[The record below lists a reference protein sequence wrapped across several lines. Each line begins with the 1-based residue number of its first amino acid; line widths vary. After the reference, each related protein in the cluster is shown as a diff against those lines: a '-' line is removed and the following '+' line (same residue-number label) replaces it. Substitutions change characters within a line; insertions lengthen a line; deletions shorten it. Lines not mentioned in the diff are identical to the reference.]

1 MYEAIIRRIDPSVT
15 EAAGVVAAGQQ
26 FRMSTLRMA
35 SMRLQYS
42 TLDHLPRSVFRDETR
57 WRGSASAIS
66 SRRWQGTAH
75 GRSRRL
81 SRRLRRVPSADGP
94 RGTNAGG

>member
-66 SRRWQGTAH
+66 SRRWQA
-75 GRSRRL
+75 
-81 SRRLRRVPSADGP
+81 
-94 RGTNAGG
+94 